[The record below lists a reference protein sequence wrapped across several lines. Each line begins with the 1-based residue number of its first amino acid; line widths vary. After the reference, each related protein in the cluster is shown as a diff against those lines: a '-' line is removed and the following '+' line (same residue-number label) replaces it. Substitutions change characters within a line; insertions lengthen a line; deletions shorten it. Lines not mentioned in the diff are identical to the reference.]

1 MDSRR
6 PCPEVI
12 EVEEESVNGDWL
24 TCCFALTVEVGGDFG
39 ELIQR
44 GLEVFD
50 DFGGQDGGFEGESAS
65 RIKST
70 FAVKQ

>member
-1 MDSRR
+1 L
-6 PCPEVI
+6 
-12 EVEEESVNGDWL
+12 SVTQVD
-24 TCCFALTVEVGGDFG
+24 GDFG

-44 GLEVFD
+44 GLEVFY
-50 DFGGQDGGFEGESAS
+50 DFRAQDGGFEGESAS